1 MIAHQR
7 LPRGPEKGRR
17 FQESNPNKLQKD
29 PRTKHPG
36 VSVFK
41 IGKMIETDSKKQR
54 EAEFTQKY
62 TLTPQD
68 FRKMILEK
76 IARNQVYSNTVR
88 KREIA
93 QEQS

>member
-1 MIAHQR
+1 
-7 LPRGPEKGRR
+7 
-17 FQESNPNKLQKD
+17 
-29 PRTKHPG
+29 
-36 VSVFK
+36 
-41 IGKMIETDSKKQR
+41 MIEKAKKKQQ

-76 IARNQVYSNTVR
+76 MERAKVYSQAVR

-93 QEQS
+93 QE

>member
-1 MIAHQR
+1 MLLA
-7 LPRGPEKGRR
+7 
-17 FQESNPNKLQKD
+17 
-29 PRTKHPG
+29 TK
-36 VSVFK
+36 V
-41 IGKMIETDSKKQR
+41 MIEKAKKKQQ

-76 IARNQVYSNTVR
+76 MERAKVYSQAVR

-93 QEQS
+93 QE

>member
-1 MIAHQR
+1 
-7 LPRGPEKGRR
+7 
-17 FQESNPNKLQKD
+17 
-29 PRTKHPG
+29 
-36 VSVFK
+36 
-41 IGKMIETDSKKQR
+41 MIETDSKKQR

-76 IARNQVYSNTVR
+76 IARNQVYSKAVR

-93 QEQS
+93 QG